1 MTTFML
7 DFPPAWIV
15 CSDGSDPLQNG
26 FGGRGGEDV
35 TGYPG
40 GQHTGADIPGAEGFV
55 TVTYS
60 GCSKSGKCQN
70 LDLKFTSY
78 VA

>member
-55 TVTYS
+55 TGPAPCTVYS
-60 GCSKSGKCQN
+60 SHTEAIQCP
-70 LDLKFTSY
+70 L
-78 VA
+78 